1 MLKLKIFG
9 SLVLAAMIG
18 SGATFAGA
26 AWIEAAHEAAL
37 NQERLAATDG
47 RVLLPSVQPETPFA
61 TLLRHYD
68 MDREA
73 NANRAD
79 AILQQLRAL
88 NDTEAKLLVSQQ
100 EGRTEAIRA
109 HADTMCIFRLTSG
122 CPGFKGTASAGLRP

>member
-1 MLKLKIFG
+1 MLKNIG
-9 SLVLAAMIG
+9 SMVLAAMLG
-18 SGATFAGA
+18 SGATFAGV
-26 AWIEAAHEAAL
+26 AWTAPTREAA
-37 NQERLAATDG
+37 N
-47 RVLLPSVQPETPFA
+47 RVSQPSHLQQILEPPSV

-68 MDREA
+68 LDREA

-79 AILQQLRAL
+79 ALLQQLRTL

-109 HADTMCIFRLTSG
+109 HADTMCIFRLTPG